1 VTGVGRPA
9 ARQPEGA
16 AAVERTAC
24 SWCHYANEPDRVS
37 CQTCGAPLDVAN
49 AVSESGWRA
58 APRLREMTEF
68 RVGNITCQVAGQLV
82 PVAEF
87 TLAEGDMIFFEQHTL
102 LWKERTVAL
111 AGKILTSA
119 GQRVRG
125 PGMPHLVVEA
135 RGPGRVAVTRDA
147 SGEVV
152 VLPLHPGVE
161 TDVRGHAF
169 LAASQ
174 NVGYDFVQI
183 DKLASMLHGGPGMYL
198 DRFTAG
204 DTQGLLLLHGYG
216 NVFQRRLGV
225 GEKILVEPGGFL
237 YKDAPVAIGPVQV
250 QAGAG
255 FLHANWAELTGPGRV
270 GIQSMYVHWHIS

>member
-1 VTGVGRPA
+1 M
-9 ARQPEGA
+9 
-16 AAVERTAC
+16 ERMVC
-24 SWCHYANEPDRVS
+24 SWCHYPSQPGRAS
-37 CQTCGAPLDVAN
+37 CETCGAPLDVAN

-68 RVGNITCQVAGQLV
+68 RVGNINCQVAGQVV

-102 LWKERTVAL
+102 LWKERTVSL
-111 AGKILTSA
+111 TGKNLKSA
-119 GQRVRG
+119 GQRMIA
-125 PGMPHLVVEA
+125 PGMPHAVIEA
-135 RGPGRVAVTRDA
+135 RGPGRIAITRDA

-152 VLPLHPGVE
+152 VLPLHPGTE
-161 TDVRGHAF
+161 TYVRGHAF

-174 NVGYDFVQI
+174 NVGYDSIKIERLVS
-183 DKLASMLHGGPGMYL
+183 LLHGGAGMYL
-198 DRFTAG
+198 DQFVAS

-237 YKDAPVAIGPVQV
+237 YKDAPVAIHPVPVQS
-250 QAGAG
+250 GAG
-255 FLHANWAELTGPGRV
+255 FRHANWAELTGPGRV
-270 GIQSMYVHWHIS
+270 GIQSMYVHRQTG

>member
-1 VTGVGRPA
+1 M
-9 ARQPEGA
+9 EGI
-16 AAVERTAC
+16 AC
-24 SWCHYANEPDRVS
+24 SWCHYPNEPDRVS
-37 CQTCGAPLDVAN
+37 CGTCGAPLDAAK

-58 APRLREMTEF
+58 APRLKEMAEF
-68 RVGNITCQVAGQLV
+68 RVGDITCQIAGQVV

-87 TLAEGDMIFFEQHTL
+87 TLADGDTIFFEQHTL
-102 LWKERTVAL
+102 LWKERTVSL
-111 AGKILTSA
+111 TGKNLKA
-119 GQRVRG
+119 ARQRTIA
-125 PGMPHLVVEA
+125 GMPHAVIEA
-135 RGPGRVAVTRDA
+135 RGPGRIAVTRDA

-152 VLPLHPGVE
+152 VLPLHPEVE

-174 NVGYDFVQI
+174 NVGYSFIRI

-198 DRFTAG
+198 DRFVAG

-237 YKDAPVAIGPVQV
+237 YKDAPVAINPVPV

-255 FLHANWAELTGPGRV
+255 FRHANWAELTGPGRI
-270 GIQSMYVHWHIS
+270 GIQSMYVHRHVI

>member
-1 VTGVGRPA
+1 MEQVD
-9 ARQPEGA
+9 
-16 AAVERTAC
+16 C
-24 SWCHYANEPDRVS
+24 SWCHYGNKPDRMN
-37 CQTCGAPLDVAN
+37 CGTCGAPLDVAN
-49 AVSESGWRA
+49 VVSESGWRA

-68 RVGNITCQVAGQLV
+68 RAGNITCQIAGQVV
-82 PVAEF
+82 PVTEF
-87 TLAEGDMIFFEQHTL
+87 TLADGDAIFFEQHTL

-111 AGKILTSA
+111 AGKNLKSA
-119 GQRVRG
+119 GQRTIA
-125 PGMPHLVVEA
+125 GMPHAVIEA
-135 RGPGRVAVTRDA
+135 RGPGRIAVTRDA

-174 NVGYDFVQI
+174 NVGYSFI
-183 DKLASMLHGGPGMYL
+183 RIEKLASMLHGGPGMYL
-198 DRFTAG
+198 DRFVTG

-237 YKDAPVAIGPVQV
+237 YKDAPVTISPVPV
-250 QAGAG
+250 QAGSG
-255 FLHANWAELTGPGRV
+255 LRHAHWAELTGPGRI
-270 GIQSMYVHWHIS
+270 GIQSMYVHRRTG